1 MIEWTEDHFGL
12 GLTYIDQP
20 FTEICV
26 KTSFTFLF
34 LMSLTVD
41 LLVSKLL
48 NDSHL

>member
-12 GLTYIDQP
+12 GLTYIDHP

-26 KTSFTFLF
+26 KSFTFLF